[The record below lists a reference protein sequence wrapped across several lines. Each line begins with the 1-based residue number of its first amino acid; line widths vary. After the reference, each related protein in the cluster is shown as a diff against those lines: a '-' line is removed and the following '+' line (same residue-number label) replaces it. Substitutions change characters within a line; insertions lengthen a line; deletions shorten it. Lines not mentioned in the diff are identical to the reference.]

1 MGYIQQ
7 VPQDLHM
14 HTVYSTGDDSVAPQQ
29 TVELLAA
36 VAHARVL
43 GISDHFDFVFGELFE
58 EYAAV
63 LRGHGLKVGTEVDGA
78 DWVTDAL
85 LVDADYY
92 VYHCRDSHREYRGAE
107 RLAESGKPVIIAHPF
122 MMRTNVRK
130 IPKDCYV
137 EINNRYIWRSNWRRE
152 LAPLVSATGPQES
165 GDTGGRRYRF
175 VISSDAHQPNWLN
188 QNVARYVARE
198 MGIEETLL
206 FPE

>member
-14 HTVYSTGDDSVAPQQ
+14 HTVYSTGDDSVASQQ
-29 TVELLAA
+29 TVELIAA
-36 VAHARVL
+36 VAHARIL
-43 GISDHFDFVFGELFE
+43 GISDHFDFIFGDRFE
-58 EYAAV
+58 EYAAD
-63 LRGHGLKVGTEVDGA
+63 LRSCGIKVGTEVDGT

-85 LVDADYY
+85 QVDADYY
-92 VYHCRDSHREYRGAE
+92 VYHCRDSHKEYRGAE
-107 RLAESGKPVIIAHPF
+107 RLADSGKPVIIAHPF
-122 MMRTNVRK
+122 MMRTNIRK
-130 IPKDCYV
+130 IPQNCYV

-152 LAPLVSATGPQES
+152 LAPFVTPAAGEGPA
-165 GDTGGRRYRF
+165 RRYRF

-188 QNVARYVARE
+188 QNAARYVAGE

>member
-1 MGYIQQ
+1 MDYIQQ

-14 HTVYSTGDDSVAPQQ
+14 HTVYSTGDSSVASQQ
-29 TVELLAA
+29 TVELIAS
-36 VAHARVL
+36 VAHARIL
-43 GISDHFDFVFGELFE
+43 GISDHFDFVFGERFE
-58 EYAAV
+58 EYAAS
-63 LRGHGLKVGTEVDGA
+63 LRGYGLKVGTEVDGSE
-78 DWVTDAL
+78 WVSDAL
-85 LVDADYY
+85 LVNADYY

-130 IPKDCYV
+130 VSEMCYV
-137 EINNRYIWRSNWRRE
+137 EINNRYIWRSNWHRE
-152 LAPLVSATGPQES
+152 LEPLAADPN
-165 GDTGGRRYRF
+165 YRF

-188 QNVARYVARE
+188 QNVARYAAGE